1 VFLWEVKGMRKRVRV
16 SIEGMHCPSCARVIQ
31 EALRDLPGVSEV
43 QVDFAGKRGMVVFDP
58 QVVSLK
64 KILDS
69 VRELGYGA
77 LVEEEEKEEEGE
89 GEASSSGED
98 GGLREGDGAPSRQV
112 VLSISGMHCTACA
125 TLIERVLKKSPGVRE
140 ARVNFAAERAQ
151 VVFDPQLTS
160 VEQLLEVIRRAGY
173 GASPEKD
180 LIEESRK
187 QEKAVRSLQRRFFLS
202 LLLSLPLAYFMVLDF
217 SPYLPGSAVLHPWMG
232 LIALGFATPVQFLFG
247 MPFYRGMWSSLRLR
261 SFNMDSLI
269 AIGTSVAYFYSL
281 GNYLAHVLHRGF
293 LLGMGGMENP
303 HLYFEVSA
311 FLITFVLL
319 GKWLEGKTR
328 SKTSEAVRKLLSL
341 QARTARVKRGDTFE
355 DVPLEEVREG
365 DVILVRPGEKIPV
378 DGRVVRGY
386 SAVDESLITG
396 ESLPVEKK
404 PGDLVIGATINKTGS
419 FELVATRVGKDTV
432 LARITH
438 LVAEAQNSK
447 APIQDLA
454 DRIAAVFVPV
464 VLSVALVTFLV
475 WYFLLGASLS
485 FSLLAMVSVIVIA
498 CPCALG
504 LATPTALMV
513 GTGKGAEYGI
523 LIKGGEVLE
532 KVGDIDLVVF
542 DKTGTLT
549 QGKPRVTEV
558 VGLRRPEKEVLRIA
572 ATLEQSSEHPLA
584 EAILEKA
591 REEGVVLGEAE
602 GFRAFPGKGI
612 VGRIDREEYYLG
624 SASFIAESTKG
635 AFQEEIVRRFEEE
648 GKTVVLLSN
657 AREVLGLLA
666 VADTLKTGAREAVQ
680 KLKNLGLLVY
690 MVTGDN
696 PRVARAIARE
706 VGIAEDHV
714 IAGVLPEDKAR
725 EVQKLQR
732 NGHKVA
738 FVGDGVNDAPALA
751 VADLGIAVGQGAD
764 VALETGEIVL
774 VRGDP
779 QDVVIA
785 LELSRKTM
793 GKIRQNLFFAL
804 FYNLLG
810 IPIAAQVFSGFGL
823 SLRPELAGLAM
834 ALSSVSV
841 VTNSLLLRG
850 FRPGKRDVF
859 SQLAPVLMAAFFVFL
874 FLSFARLSVTM

>member
-1 VFLWEVKGMRKRVRV
+1 MKKRVQVR
-16 SIEGMHCPSCARVIQ
+16 IEGMHCPSCARVIQ
-31 EALRDLPGVSEV
+31 EELRGLPGVHEAR
-43 QVDFAGKRGMVVFDP
+43 VDFAGKRGTITFDP
-58 QVVSLK
+58 QMVPLQRL
-64 KILDS
+64 LDT
-69 VRELGYGA
+69 VGELGYSA
-77 LVEEEEKEEEGE
+77 SVEEEEEEGE
-89 GEASSSGED
+89 GGEEHSSGES
-98 GGLREGDGAPSRQV
+98 GGFQKSDGASSRQV
-112 VLSISGMHCTACA
+112 ILSISGMHCTACA
-125 TLIERVLKKSPGVRE
+125 ALIERVLKRSPGVRE

-160 VEQLLEVIRRAGY
+160 VERLLEVIRRAGY

-180 LIEESRK
+180 LVEESRK
-187 QEKAVRSLQRRFFLS
+187 QEKTVRSFQRRFLWS

-217 SPYLPGSAVLHPWMG
+217 FPYLPGGSVLHPWMG
-232 LIALGFATPVQFLFG
+232 LISLGFATPVQFVFG
-247 MPFYRGMWSSLRLR
+247 MSFYRGMWSSLRLR
-261 SFNMDSLI
+261 SFSMDSLI
-269 AIGTSVAYFYSL
+269 AIGTSVAYGYSL
-281 GNYLAHVLHRGF
+281 GNYLAHVFRHGS
-293 LLGMGGMENP
+293 LLGAEGTETP

-319 GKWLEGKTR
+319 GKWLEGKTK
-328 SKTSEAVRKLLSL
+328 SKTSEAVRKLLDL

-386 SAVDESLITG
+386 SAVDESLLTG

-404 PGDLVIGATINKTGS
+404 PGDLVIGATINRTGS
-419 FELVATRVGKDTV
+419 FEFVATRVGKDTV
-432 LARITH
+432 LARIAQ

-532 KVGDIDLVVF
+532 KAGDIDLVVF

-558 VGLRRPEKEVLRIA
+558 VGLRRSEKEVLRIA

-591 REEGVVLGEAE
+591 REEGVVLGETE
-602 GFRAFPGKGI
+602 DFRAFPGKGI
-612 VGRIDREEYYLG
+612 VGKIDREEYYLG
-624 SASFIAESTKG
+624 NASFVAENTKEQP
-635 AFQEEIVRRFEEE
+635 QEEVVRRFEEE
-648 GKTVVLLSN
+648 GKTVVLLST

-666 VADTLKTGAREAVQ
+666 AADTLKAGAREAVQ

-696 PRVARAIARE
+696 PRVARAIAQE
-706 VGIAEDHV
+706 VGIEEDHV

-725 EVQKLQR
+725 EVQRLKE

-774 VRGDP
+774 VKGDP
-779 QDVVIA
+779 QDVVTA

-810 IPIAAQVFSGFGL
+810 IPIAAQVFSGLGL